1 MPTKVKE
8 GLFELIKSLS
18 KSEKRYFKLISSRHT
33 IGDENNYVRLF
44 DYIAKQA
51 EYDEEVLFKEFKNE
65 PFLNRFS
72 ITKKRLYDHVL
83 SALDAFYSSTSI
95 DAQIYKLMHSA
106 EILYTKSLYN
116 QCGRIL
122 RSAEKF
128 AEKNERHTLLM
139 EIRRKKKKLL
149 ENNGY
154 SDVSTDDLK
163 EIEQKDT
170 LIMKQL
176 ELYNQLWKIKSDL
189 FFQLSRKGKARS
201 DEERE
206 QFKSIFKQLPENL
219 KTTELPFDSAYLYNH
234 IRSAYWFASGDFE
247 KSYSY
252 IKANLKTFE
261 EREGAIESNLNSYFS
276 LITNAIYVSEE
287 LGYQVDSTAFLKRLK
302 EIPHKYTLEQN
313 EDLQIKLFASTS
325 SIELSV
331 LTHRGEYQ
339 KAESSIG
346 AIEKGLQLFGE
357 KISPVRKAFIQFKIA
372 TIKLGQKDFS
382 GALKWI
388 NKILNDTEL
397 DDSEDILSYTHI
409 LDLLAHLEL
418 KHTEFLPYSLK
429 STLRFL
435 KSRNRLY
442 AFEKVFLQFV
452 SKRIKCTNNIDA
464 EELWEELYKELSAIK
479 DDSFDGLAMEYFDFI
494 SWAESKIRK
503 TSFIEIVSGKYHM
516 KYKKPVS

>member
-1 MPTKVKE
+1 MSTKVKE

-44 DYIAKQA
+44 DYIAKQD
-51 EYDEEVLFKEFKNE
+51 EYNEEALFKEFKNE
-65 PFLNRFS
+65 AFLNRFS

-106 EILYTKSLYN
+106 EILYTKSLYD

-128 AEKNERHTLLM
+128 AEKHERYALLI

-154 SDVSTDDLK
+154 TDVKVEDLT
-163 EIEQKDT
+163 EIEKKDAS
-170 LIMKQL
+170 IMKQI

-206 QFKSIFKQLPENL
+206 QFQTIFKQLPENL
-219 KTTELPFDSAYLYNH
+219 KTAELPFDSAYLYNH
-234 IRSAYWFASGDFE
+234 ISSAYWFASGDLE
-247 KSYSY
+247 KSYIY
-252 IKANLKTFE
+252 IKANLQTFE
-261 EREGAIESNLNSYFS
+261 EREGVIETNLNSYFS
-276 LITNAIYVSEE
+276 LLTNAIYVSEE
-287 LGYQVDSTAFLKRLK
+287 LGYHLDSTSFLKKLK
-302 EIPHKYTLEQN
+302 DIPDTYQLEQN

-325 SIELSV
+325 SIELSI

-339 KAESSIG
+339 KAYNLIG
-346 AIEKGLQLFGE
+346 LIEKNLKVFGE
-357 KISPVRKAFIQFKIA
+357 KISPVRKAYIQFKIA

-388 NKILNDTEL
+388 NAILNDTEL
-397 DDSEDILSYTHI
+397 DESEDILSYTHI
-409 LDLLAHLEL
+409 LDLLVHLEL
-418 KHTEFLPYSLK
+418 KHNEFLSYSLK
-429 STLRFL
+429 TTLRFL

-442 AFEKVFLQFV
+442 SFEKVFLQFI
-452 SKRIKCTNNIDA
+452 SKRIKCTNEIDA
-464 EELWEELYKELSAIK
+464 EVLWEELYNDLSSINE
-479 DDSFDGLAMEYFDFI
+479 DSFEGLAMEYFDFI
-494 SWAESKIRK
+494 SWAESKIK
-503 TSFIEIVSGKYHM
+503 KKSFVDIISEKYHK
-516 KYKKPVS
+516 KYKK